1 MTLARG
7 GRSFCAKM
15 EVNLNIQVYT
25 GKGIEMKTRLF
36 TLALFLAIF
45 LPWVV
50 SAGHGKSAQ
59 PPPTST
65 PTISQPVRLEPQV
78 ASAWE
83 HEFRLTSTTFENDQ
97 LIPSSMVFSGQ
108 LGSICTGSNESPELS
123 WTPAV
128 HGTRSYA
135 VVLFDV
141 TANFTHWGVF
151 NIPPSVTELS
161 AGAGAAGGGP
171 GQQILN
177 DAFNFGY
184 SGPCPPPDLVPGGT
198 HRYVF
203 TVYALDKELDLPPS
217 VNFPP
222 TGAALYRAMIGH
234 VIDRASITGL
244 FRCTD
249 ATSCS

>member
-1 MTLARG
+1 
-7 GRSFCAKM
+7 
-15 EVNLNIQVYT
+15 
-25 GKGIEMKTRLF
+25 MKTRLF
-36 TLALFLAIF
+36 VLVLFLAIF
-45 LPWVV
+45 VPWVV
-50 SAGHGKSAQ
+50 SSGHGKSEQ
-59 PPPTST
+59 PATST
-65 PTISQPVRLEPQV
+65 PQADSD
-78 ASAWE
+78 WE
-83 HEFRLTSTTFENDQ
+83 QKFRVTSSTFENDQ
-97 LIPSSMVFSGQ
+97 LIPSSMVFNGQ
-108 LGSICTGSNESPELS
+108 LGSVCTGGNDSPQLS
-123 WTPAV
+123 WTRAGR
-128 HGTRSYA
+128 GTRSYA

-151 NIPPSVTELS
+151 NIPPSITELP
-161 AGAGAAGGGP
+161 AGAGAAGSPP

-184 SGPCPPPDLVPGGT
+184 SGPCPPPGLVPDGI
-198 HRYVF
+198 HHYVF

-217 VNFPP
+217 ADFPP

>member
-1 MTLARG
+1 
-7 GRSFCAKM
+7 
-15 EVNLNIQVYT
+15 
-25 GKGIEMKTRLF
+25 MKTPFF
-36 TLALFLAIF
+36 TLVLFLAIF
-45 LPWVV
+45 VPWVV

-65 PTISQPVRLEPQV
+65 PAIAQPVHLEAQV

-83 HEFRLTSTTFENDQ
+83 HEFRLTSTTFENEQ
-97 LIPSSMVFSGQ
+97 RIPSSMVFSGQ

-128 HGTRSYA
+128 QGTRSYA

-141 TANFTHWGVF
+141 TANFTHWSVF

-161 AGAGAAGGGP
+161 AGAGAAGSGP
-171 GQQILN
+171 GN

-184 SGPCPPPDLVPGGT
+184 SGPCPPPGLVPGGF